1 MLREYIFPIRSTT
14 SSLVVA
20 LRFST
25 GWGAAAGAAFALN
38 LARRVG
44 RLTILRSGR
53 NLSGG
58 IMGLLEA
65 HAGLAGK
72 VAVVVGGAGGF
83 VGRGVTLGLARAG
96 VHIAACDNDEA
107 AVRAIAPEVEA
118 LGPRILA
125 VPADVTDEQS
135 LDAFYD
141 RAGAQFDRLDILVNV
156 AGGVKRCLFS
166 ESTREDNARDI
177 RLNYGYIIDSMR
189 RAIPLIRRGGRG
201 GSIINFTTIEAHR
214 GAATYA
220 VYAGAKAATT
230 NFSRAMAVELG
241 ADDIRVNLIAPD
253 TSPGR
258 ASNSALY
265 AEDFERLARLG
276 SDALARAYQMY
287 VPLKRAPSV
296 EDIVN
301 GVLFLASDLSRS
313 ITGTTLHIDGGTIAA
328 LGFLDWPYGDS
339 FMPAPLG
346 GTLGRLFGKS

>member
-1 MLREYIFPIRSTT
+1 
-14 SSLVVA
+14 
-20 LRFST
+20 
-25 GWGAAAGAAFALN
+25 
-38 LARRVG
+38 
-44 RLTILRSGR
+44 
-53 NLSGG
+53 
-58 IMGLLEA
+58 MGLLEA

-72 VAVVVGGAGGF
+72 VAAVIGGAGGF
-83 VGRGVTLGLARAG
+83 MGRGVTLALARAG
-96 VHIAACDNDEA
+96 VHIAACDNDED
-107 AVRAIAPEVEA
+107 AVHKIVPEVEA
-118 LGPRILA
+118 LGSRVLS
-125 VPADVTDEQS
+125 VRADVTDAAA

-141 RAGAQFDRLDILVNV
+141 RVAAQFERLDILVNV
-156 AGGVKRCLFS
+156 AGGVKRSLFL
-166 ESTREDNARDI
+166 ETTREDNARDI
-177 RLNYGYIIDSMR
+177 RLNYGYIIDSVR
-189 RAIPLIRRGGRG
+189 RAVPLIRRGGRG

-230 NFSRAMAVELG
+230 NFSRALAVELG

-253 TSPGR
+253 TSPAR

-265 AEDFERLARLG
+265 PEDFARLAALG
-276 SDALARAYQMY
+276 EDALAAAYKIY

-296 EDIVN
+296 DDVVN

-346 GTLGRLFGKS
+346 GTLGRLFPKER